1 MLEIRFAHAVVRC
14 AARNEPNP
22 RFIEPEGRRTPP
34 LFGSTLIRSTHMNA
48 LKFILT
54 PSVLFYLEQVRMT
67 RSPRLHFDHS
77 FALYYIIYAYK
88 LIIIG

>member
-1 MLEIRFAHAVVRC
+1 MLETRFAHAVVRC

-54 PSVLFYLEQVRMT
+54 PSVPFYLAQVIMT

-77 FALYYIIYAYK
+77 CFILYY
-88 LIIIG
+88 LCL